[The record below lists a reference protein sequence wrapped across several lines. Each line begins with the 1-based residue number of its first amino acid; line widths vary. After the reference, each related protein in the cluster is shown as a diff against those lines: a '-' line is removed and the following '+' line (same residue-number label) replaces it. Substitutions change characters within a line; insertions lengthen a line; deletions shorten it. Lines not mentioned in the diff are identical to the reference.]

1 MRKDKSIFKK
11 SFSVFVQ
18 AHEDSKGHQ
27 VTLQPEVTFI
37 VFVHLRE
44 DSNGL
49 GKIAFSLH
57 VHAEG

>member
-1 MRKDKSIFKK
+1 MREDKSIFKK

-44 DSNGL
+44 DSNRL
-49 GKIAFSLH
+49 GEKNCF
-57 VHAEG
+57 